1 MLKSRV
7 ILTGIAVA
15 AAAAAGSA
23 FTAANDFTAPGVA
36 DDAVGYGQTT
46 VSGATVSKVVYTP
59 LAGDPSKLDVVEFTS
74 TAPIQPGN
82 VATLYLKAPNGTVVA
97 TVTGD
102 DCVLGTFGTPTV
114 GEQTIT
120 CTPPTEVD
128 INSFNTVALSIMP
141 PA

>member
-23 FTAANDFTAPGVA
+23 FTAANTFAPSVEDG
-36 DDAVGYGQTT
+36 AVGYGEYT

-59 LAGDPSKLDVVEFTS
+59 NSDVSKLDSIVFTS
-74 TAPIQPGN
+74 TSEITSGN
-82 VATLYLKAPNGTVVA
+82 EATMYLKDGSTPTAASDST
-97 TVTGD
+97 
-102 DCVLGTFGTPTV
+102 CVLGTWGTPTT

-120 CTPPTEVD
+120 CTFDTAVE
-128 INSFNTVALSIMP
+128 IATFNTVALSIS

>member
-23 FTAANDFTAPGVA
+23 FTAANTFAPSVEDGA
-36 DDAVGYGQTT
+36 IGYGQYT

-59 LAGDPSKLDVVEFTS
+59 NSDVSKLDSIVFTS
-74 TAPIQPGN
+74 TTQIKSSNEATMYLKNGS
-82 VATLYLKAPNGTVVA
+82 VATPGS
-97 TVTGD
+97 D
-102 DCVLGTFGTPTV
+102 SDCVLGTWGDPTAN
-114 GEQTIT
+114 EQSIT
-120 CTPPTEVD
+120 CTFDTAVD
-128 INSFNTVALSIMP
+128 IAAFDTVALSVS